1 MKSHSSEVA
10 FGWLFKSRC
19 GQVCLDVLVSFVL
32 VLFLFFLIFVMG
44 QTVSTPLSLTEDH
57 WADIRARGQN
67 LSVIVK
73 KKTW

>member
-1 MKSHSSEVA
+1 
-10 FGWLFKSRC
+10 
-19 GQVCLDVLVSFVL
+19 VCLDVLVSFVL